1 MRPSKGRTP
10 PAGTPSAS
18 TSSALGA
25 AEPRSTR
32 TRAEP
37 RRKRIVAAQGA
48 PGLAYGLG
56 SVLVGVTLADRGYSD
71 AAVGGILAALL
82 AGNALASLLLAHY
95 GDRVGR
101 RRCYRLL
108 LLTMAGAGAVFA
120 LTGSLP
126 ALLIAALTGTIST
139 DVVESGPFT
148 SLEQAMLPHATEG
161 RDPTRLFSTH
171 NTVATLAGSAGA
183 SHWSAPRRS
192 GCFSTRSPRPPASSP
207 SEPLARGRSRPR
219 AHARAP
225 PAAPPL
231 AAACRLRRHR

>member
-1 MRPSKGRTP
+1 
-10 PAGTPSAS
+10 
-18 TSSALGA
+18 
-25 AEPRSTR
+25 
-32 TRAEP
+32 
-37 RRKRIVAAQGA
+37 
-48 PGLAYGLG
+48 
-56 SVLVGVTLADRGYSD
+56 VLVGVTLADRGYSD

-139 DVVESGPFT
+139 DVVESGLFT

-161 RDPTRLFSTH
+161 RDPTRLFGTY

-207 SEPLARGRSRPR
+207 SEASRPR
-219 AHARAP
+219 SKSATSSRPSPTRRSTARRGLP
-225 PAAPPL
+225 PTPTQMRAVLPSRSS
-231 AAACRLRRHR
+231 ACGPTRACSVEDTMGA